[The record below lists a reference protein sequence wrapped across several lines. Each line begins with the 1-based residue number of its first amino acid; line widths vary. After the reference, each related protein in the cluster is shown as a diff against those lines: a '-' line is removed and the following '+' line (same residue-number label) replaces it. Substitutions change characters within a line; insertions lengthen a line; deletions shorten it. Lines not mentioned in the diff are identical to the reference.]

1 MKTFQ
6 ITRPDE
12 TIREALTDKINN
24 LTKPKG
30 SLGTLEELALQIGLI
45 QQTLTPELRH
55 PQNIIFAADHG
66 IVDEGVSLSPKEIT
80 WQQISNFL
88 HGGAGVNFLCLP
100 ARIRVEDCRCRS
112 GLRPPIRERNHQHE
126 GTQKL
131 A

>member
-66 IVDEGVSLSPKEIT
+66 IVDEGVSLSPKERSPGNKSAIFFT
-80 WQQISNFL
+80 E
-88 HGGAGVNFLCLP
+88 G
-100 ARIRVEDCRCRS
+100 RVSTSFAASTDS
-112 GLRPPIRERNHQHE
+112 S
-126 GTQKL
+126 
-131 A
+131 

>member
-55 PQNIIFAADHG
+55 PHHIRSRSWHCRRGSQPLSQRDHLATNQQ
-66 IVDEGVSLSPKEIT
+66 LSSWGSRDQFPVPT
-80 WQQISNFL
+80 
-88 HGGAGVNFLCLP
+88 
-100 ARIRVEDCRCRS
+100 ARFHS
-112 GLRPPIRERNHQHE
+112 
-126 GTQKL
+126 
-131 A
+131 

>member
-12 TIREALTDKINN
+12 TIRKALTDKINN

-55 PQNIIFAADHG
+55 H
-66 IVDEGVSLSPKEIT
+66 
-80 WQQISNFL
+80 QISYSQRSWHCRRGSQPLSQRDHLATNQQFSSRRGRCQL
-88 HGGAGVNFLCLP
+88 PLPP

>member
-66 IVDEGVSLSPKEIT
+66 IVDEGVSLSPKE
-80 WQQISNFL
+80 QLSSRR
-88 HGGAGVNFLCLP
+88 GGCQLPLPP

>member
-55 PQNIIFAADHG
+55 PQNIIFAADHCRRG
-66 IVDEGVSLSPKEIT
+66 SQPLSQRDHLAT
-80 WQQISNFL
+80 NQQLSSRR
-88 HGGAGVNFLCLP
+88 GGCQLPLPP

>member
-45 QQTLTPELRH
+45 QQTLTPELRDILKISYSQ
-55 PQNIIFAADHG
+55 PIMALSTRESASLPKRSPGNKSAIFFTEGQVSTSFAASTD
-66 IVDEGVSLSPKEIT
+66 SS
-80 WQQISNFL
+80 
-88 HGGAGVNFLCLP
+88 
-100 ARIRVEDCRCRS
+100 
-112 GLRPPIRERNHQHE
+112 
-126 GTQKL
+126 
-131 A
+131 

>member
-66 IVDEGVSLSPKEIT
+66 IVDEGVTSLPKRSPGNKSATFFTE
-80 WQQISNFL
+80 
-88 HGGAGVNFLCLP
+88 G
-100 ARIRVEDCRCRS
+100 RVSTSFAASTDS
-112 GLRPPIRERNHQHE
+112 S
-126 GTQKL
+126 
-131 A
+131 

>member
-55 PQNIIFAADHG
+55 PQNIIFALSTRESASLPKRSPG
-66 IVDEGVSLSPKEIT
+66 NKSAIFFTEGQVSTSFAAST
-80 WQQISNFL
+80 DS
-88 HGGAGVNFLCLP
+88 
-100 ARIRVEDCRCRS
+100 S
-112 GLRPPIRERNHQHE
+112 
-126 GTQKL
+126 
-131 A
+131 

>member
-12 TIREALTDKINN
+12 TIRKALTDKINN

-55 PQNIIFAADHG
+55 PQISYSQPIMALSTRESASLPKRSPGNKSAIFFTEGQVSTSFAASTD
-66 IVDEGVSLSPKEIT
+66 SS
-80 WQQISNFL
+80 
-88 HGGAGVNFLCLP
+88 
-100 ARIRVEDCRCRS
+100 
-112 GLRPPIRERNHQHE
+112 
-126 GTQKL
+126 
-131 A
+131 

>member
-45 QQTLTPELRH
+45 QQTLTPTLKC

-88 HGGAGVNFLCLP
+88 HGGAGVNFLCRHP
-100 ARIRVEDCRCRS
+100 GFE
-112 GLRPPIRERNHQHE
+112 
-126 GTQKL
+126 
-131 A
+131 

>member
-45 QQTLTPELRH
+45 QQTLTPELRQ
-55 PQNIIFAADHG
+55 PIMALSTRESASLPKRSPGNKSAIFFTEGRVSTSFAASTD
-66 IVDEGVSLSPKEIT
+66 SS
-80 WQQISNFL
+80 
-88 HGGAGVNFLCLP
+88 
-100 ARIRVEDCRCRS
+100 
-112 GLRPPIRERNHQHE
+112 
-126 GTQKL
+126 
-131 A
+131 

>member
-45 QQTLTPELRH
+45 QQTYSRAETSSKYHIRSRSWHCRRGSQPLSQR
-55 PQNIIFAADHG
+55 DH
-66 IVDEGVSLSPKEIT
+66 LAT
-80 WQQISNFL
+80 NQQFSSRR
-88 HGGAGVNFLCLP
+88 GGCQLPLPP